1 MVILS
6 PRIFGKWI
14 SVFMG
19 KIAFL
24 CLVSLLGMQPSGLWA
39 KDLPVTVKAVAAAM
53 ADMGYTDVGV
63 SLRVFGGYVLQGKMD
78 DTFVMIALS
87 ENGTRLDRVEI
98 FVDQDSNG
106 VFGINESLGS
116 DDQRFLMNAIV
127 AAFPRELANGLP
139 QEVGEQVALT
149 NDLNVTVPGFTQE
162 FEASVTGTSMRIMAS
177 EKLGVGVPTLIDVTN
192 ATSKDVEGE
201 QVLGSKR
208 KQVVEV
214 AGLLSRSRD
223 TNVSHSGGTKV
234 GLTPSDAAGI
244 RDNVLA
250 STPDSNTLRDQIELH
265 VPTADGIRAGIV
277 SAP

>member
-1 MVILS
+1 
-6 PRIFGKWI
+6 
-14 SVFMG
+14 MG

-127 AAFPRELANGLP
+127 AAFPKELAIGLP

-223 TNVSHSGGTKV
+223 TNVSHFGGTKV

>member
-127 AAFPRELANGLP
+127 AAFPKELAIGLP

-223 TNVSHSGGTKV
+223 TNVSHFGGTKV